1 MNEDEIKG
9 MLPSIPTAMLVQELN
24 RRRDEW
30 REAERSLGLGVP
42 APVAVTRRAK
52 HASNPMQD
60 AALERWSGWKQF
72 KAQHKNATIK
82 EYFAARKAGKA

>member
-30 REAERSLGLGVP
+30 REAERSLGLGVS
-42 APVAVTRRAK
+42 APVSVTKRSR
-52 HASNPMQD
+52 HVSNPMQD
-60 AALERWSGWKQF
+60 AAVKRWSGWPNF
-72 KAQHKNATIK
+72 KAKNKNATIK

>member
-30 REAERSLGLGVP
+30 REAERSLGLGVS
-42 APVAVTRRAK
+42 APVARTQRARFSGTTMK
-52 HASNPMQD
+52 K
-60 AALERWSGWKQF
+60 AAIDRWAGWKDFSAKNPKATTKDYF
-72 KAQHKNATIK
+72 KWRRQQ
-82 EYFAARKAGKA
+82 KA